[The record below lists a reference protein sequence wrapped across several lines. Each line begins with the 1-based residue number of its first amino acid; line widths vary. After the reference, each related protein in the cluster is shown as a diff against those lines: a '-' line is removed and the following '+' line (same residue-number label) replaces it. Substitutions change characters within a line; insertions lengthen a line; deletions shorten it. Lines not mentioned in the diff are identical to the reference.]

1 MSLPIGRSGTF
12 GVAYVTAAWRD
23 IRRDW
28 RDLDPGLLGPTVAS
42 TVFLVGGMLAFAVG
56 ALLDNFDGSRIGMA
70 AALGATAIGAAG
82 LLLPWDR
89 WARSTQL
96 VFPVSGLVLLALGGV
111 SPTGPFPAFLAILPL
126 PFVFVGFTQRPGI
139 SLALA
144 PLTGM
149 LLLAASGFEW
159 NGNLLAT
166 LMFAVPMSV
175 LVGEAIAQA
184 QLHRKHAEEHLERL
198 LHAVRV
204 LAHVTDERTGARLVA
219 ALATELLNADAVAVL
234 LADRPRSTRYLNRAW
249 FGHPA
254 LADAAPLLVDALSA
268 RPGLRPGAM
277 RFVADPARDPMIA
290 AAHGR
295 VRAAALLP
303 MPGAGGVPLG
313 VVIAMWATPRR
324 GLPAPARQ
332 AAELLSQEAGRMFQ
346 RVQQTAALARDAETD
361 PLTELANRRTFS
373 RALSTLQAG
382 DAVVIVDLD
391 HFKSVNDRFGHQV
404 GDETLRAL
412 ARCLRDVTRQVDCV
426 ARYGGEEFALVL
438 PEARIDGARKA
449 LARARATWNA
459 LEPITSFSSGIAV
472 RADDES
478 PRETLR
484 RADAALYEAKE
495 AGRDRD
501 VVAPDREIVLP

>member
-1 MSLPIGRSGTF
+1 
-12 GVAYVTAAWRD
+12 
-23 IRRDW
+23 
-28 RDLDPGLLGPTVAS
+28 
-42 TVFLVGGMLAFAVG
+42 
-56 ALLDNFDGSRIGMA
+56 
-70 AALGATAIGAAG
+70 
-82 LLLPWDR
+82 
-89 WARSTQL
+89 
-96 VFPVSGLVLLALGGV
+96 
-111 SPTGPFPAFLAILPL
+111 
-126 PFVFVGFTQRPGI
+126 
-139 SLALA
+139 
-144 PLTGM
+144 
-149 LLLAASGFEW
+149 
-159 NGNLLAT
+159 
-166 LMFAVPMSV
+166 
-175 LVGEAIAQA
+175 
-184 QLHRKHAEEHLERL
+184 
-198 LHAVRV
+198 
-204 LAHVTDERTGARLVA
+204 
-219 ALATELLNADAVAVL
+219 
-234 LADRPRSTRYLNRAW
+234 
-249 FGHPA
+249 
-254 LADAAPLLVDALSA
+254 
-268 RPGLRPGAM
+268 
-277 RFVADPARDPMIA
+277 
-290 AAHGR
+290 
-295 VRAAALLP
+295 
-303 MPGAGGVPLG
+303 
-313 VVIAMWATPRR
+313 
-324 GLPAPARQ
+324 
-332 AAELLSQEAGRMFQ
+332 MFQ